1 MTSERERPVMLTKAF
16 APIAIAGT
24 VAGGLLAGPPAYA
37 AHADINLLAGTA
49 FFVGPT
55 TLSTPSPTFAQT
67 AADLF
72 LQPLGFDAGDDPTS
86 CVVGIGD
93 CDAPLRVLSTPA
105 LIQQGHSSFV
115 GAAEIVR
122 AVHAE
127 LDANPDAYD
136 ADNPL
141 WVFGWSQGA
150 TAGSI
155 AMAQL
160 AHDGIDPE
168 LVHFVFIGNPVGAD
182 TASTDMGGASSS
194 DLFDTGLLSGV
205 QTPNDWFTV
214 TDYTIPGDPVTD
226 PASTS
231 ALGLFYEH
239 MMYLGLTPDQVANH
253 IATTDGMI
261 TDIDIS
267 GDFDQFDA
275 WLNAWSHGL
284 IDSGWW
290 EGIFYSVVAFFYSA
304 FGNIEDFFG
313 DWLGIDWGG
322 VEDTLDFWFPVEP

>member
-1 MTSERERPVMLTKAF
+1 MLTKALT
-16 APIAIAGT
+16 PIAIAST
-24 VAGGLLAGPPAYA
+24 VAGGVLAAPAV
-37 AHADINLLAGTA
+37 HATYTDVNLLADTA
-49 FFVGPT
+49 FFIGPT

-72 LQPLGFDAGDDPTS
+72 LQPLGFDVGDDPAS
-86 CVVGIGD
+86 CVVGSGD

-136 ADNPL
+136 ADHPL

-160 AHDGIDPE
+160 AHDGVPPE
-168 LVHFVFIGNPVGAD
+168 LLHFVFIGNPVGAD
-182 TASTDMGGASSS
+182 TASLDGGGASSP
-194 DLFDTGLLSGV
+194 DFFDTALLSGV
-205 QTPNDWFTV
+205 QTPNNWFAV

-226 PASTS
+226 PTSTS
-231 ALGLFYEH
+231 ELGLFYEH
-239 MMYLGLTPDQVANH
+239 MMYLGLTPEQVANH

-261 TDIDIS
+261 TDVDIS
-267 GDFDQFDA
+267 GDFDQFSA
-275 WLNAWSHGL
+275 WLNAWPHGL
-284 IDSGWW
+284 VDSGWW
-290 EGIFYSVVAFFYSA
+290 EGLFYSVVAFFYSA

-313 DWLGIDWGG
+313 DWMGIPWSG
-322 VEDTLDFWFPVEP
+322 VEDTLDFWFPAEA